1 MSSPKK
7 MSLEHSSLFQLT
19 ATRLKL
25 TLREPEAI
33 FWIFVFPILLAIGLG
48 IAFRNRP
55 ADVLPVGATTAQLTQ
70 ALAAD
75 TGLKATEMDE
85 SAGVHAL
92 AVGTIL
98 LLAEQRG
105 DGVAYRYD
113 NTNPDA
119 RTARMIADRAIE
131 VAAGRKDVVTAENE
145 LVHETGSRYIDF
157 VVPGLLGM
165 NLMGSA
171 MWGLGFSIVDG
182 RQKKLLKRMVASPMP
197 RWQFLAGYL
206 LSRLVMLAIEVVFF
220 LGICQARVWRAV
232 SRAVVAAR
240 APLCFGLAC
249 LFSPRTAGGVAGE
262 DHGGGER
269 VDEPCDVSHV
279 DFVGS
284 VFLGIA
290 ISGDDSAAGARAAVD
305 GGDRCIAREHA
316 ARRSA
321 KPLDGAGGNYAGVVF
336 GSVCGVAEDFP
347 LAVRETGTWD

>member
-1 MSSPKK
+1 MSRPPK
-7 MSLEHSSLFQLT
+7 MSFETSSLYQLT
-19 ATRLKL
+19 VTRLKL

-55 ADVLPVGATTAQLTQ
+55 ADVLPVGATTDQVTQ

-75 TGLKATEMDE
+75 KGLRATEMDE

-92 AVGTIL
+92 AVGTIV

-105 DGVAYRYD
+105 NGVVYRYD

-131 VAAGRKDVVTAENE
+131 VAAGRKDVVTAEND
-145 LVHETGSRYIDF
+145 LVQETGSRYIDF

-197 RWQFLAGYL
+197 RWQYLAGYL
-206 LSRLVMLAIEVVFF
+206 LSRLVMLAVEVV
-220 LGICQARVWRAV
+220 
-232 SRAVVAAR
+232 
-240 APLCFGLAC
+240 
-249 LFSPRTAGGVAGE
+249 
-262 DHGGGER
+262 
-269 VDEPCDVSHV
+269 
-279 DFVGS
+279 
-284 VFLGIA
+284 VFLGF
-290 ISGDDSAAGARAAVD
+290 
-305 GGDRCIAREHA
+305 
-316 ARRSA
+316 A
-321 KPLDGAGGNYAGVVF
+321 KLVF
-336 GSVCGVAEDFP
+336 GVPFRGPLWQLALLCILVSLVFSALGLLTASRAKTMEAVSGLMNLVMLPMWILSGVFFSASRFP
-347 LAVRETGTWD
+347 VIIQPLVRALPLTAAIDAIRGNMLQGVQLNQLTLQAGILLAWFAVPFAVSLRIFRWK